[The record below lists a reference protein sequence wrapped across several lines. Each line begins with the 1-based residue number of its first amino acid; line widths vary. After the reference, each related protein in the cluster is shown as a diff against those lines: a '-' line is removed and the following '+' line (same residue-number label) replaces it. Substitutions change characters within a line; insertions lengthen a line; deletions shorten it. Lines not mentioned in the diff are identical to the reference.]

1 MRSVAVSSS
10 RGKFVVLVVGIDVGA
25 AVSDVLV
32 GEVVGG
38 TAVAGMSSLTGACV
52 WQAIKKRMRKVKN
65 GVFGFIHCAPRYR
78 RVVQYSKEAHGEMA
92 CYKCVMN

>member
-25 AVSDVLV
+25 AASAVLV
-32 GEVVGG
+32 GEVGG

-78 RVVQYSKEAHGEMA
+78 RVVSIARRHTGRWP
-92 CYKCVMN
+92 VINV

>member
-25 AVSDVLV
+25 AVSAVLV
-32 GEVVGG
+32 GVVGG
-38 TAVAGMSSLTGACV
+38 TAVADMSSLTGACV

>member
-38 TAVAGMSSLTGACV
+38 TAVAVMSSLTGACV

-78 RVVQYSKEAHGEMA
+78 RVVSIARRHTGRWP
-92 CYKCVMN
+92 VINV